1 MDTSSPP
8 YLRARIDMYRDVLS
22 KLDASEM
29 NAAILRNGVFPK
41 DRDEKGLVEVYA
53 RQKDYSTEPLSF
65 SELCTFNTWF
75 TMYPEKVCGTEE
87 ITTSR
92 EFPITIKGDMEWIEN
107 TIGHGLGDFRLLLS
121 LPGEWRIDNFE
132 PTEDFFV
139 QYRDGDSMIQVFA
152 HGVGYNLQVYR
163 SEQMTELHD
172 FSTIEQANGYALM
185 LMQKEGSKPTN
196 AASLLEME
204 ALALEIELQ
213 MNDQ

>member
-22 KLDASEM
+22 KLDASEI

-53 RQKDYSTEPLSF
+53 RQKDYSTDPLSF

-163 SEQMTELHD
+163 GEQITELRD

>member
-22 KLDASEM
+22 KLDASEI

-53 RQKDYSTEPLSF
+53 RQKDYSTDPLSF

>member
-22 KLDASEM
+22 KLDASEI

-53 RQKDYSTEPLSF
+53 RQKDYSTDPLSF

-92 EFPITIKGDMEWIEN
+92 EFPITIKGDMDWIEN

-152 HGVGYNLQVYR
+152 HGIGYNLQVYR
-163 SEQMTELHD
+163 GEQMTELRD

>member
-22 KLDASEM
+22 KLDASEI

-185 LMQKEGSKPTN
+185 LMQKEGSRPTN

>member
-139 QYRDGDSMIQVFA
+139 QYRDGDAMIQVFA
-152 HGVGYNLQVYR
+152 HGIGYNLQVYR
-163 SEQMTELHD
+163 GEQMTELRD

>member
-1 MDTSSPP
+1 MDISSPP

-53 RQKDYSTEPLSF
+53 RQKDYSTDPLSF

-152 HGVGYNLQVYR
+152 HGIGYNLQVYR
-163 SEQMTELHD
+163 GEQMTELRD

>member
-1 MDTSSPP
+1 
-8 YLRARIDMYRDVLS
+8 
-22 KLDASEM
+22 
-29 NAAILRNGVFPK
+29 
-41 DRDEKGLVEVYA
+41 LVEVYA
-53 RQKDYSTEPLSF
+53 RQKDYSTDPLSF

-152 HGVGYNLQVYR
+152 HGIGYNLQVYR
-163 SEQMTELHD
+163 GEQMTELRD

-185 LMQKEGSKPTN
+185 LMQKEGSKPKT

>member
-1 MDTSSPP
+1 
-8 YLRARIDMYRDVLS
+8 MYRDVLS
-22 KLDASEM
+22 KLDASEI

-53 RQKDYSTEPLSF
+53 RQKDYSTDPLSF

-139 QYRDGDSMIQVFA
+139 QYREGDSMIQVFA
-152 HGVGYNLQVYR
+152 HGIGYNLQVYR
-163 SEQMTELHD
+163 GEQMTELRD

>member
-8 YLRARIDMYRDVLS
+8 YLRARIDMFRDVLS
-22 KLDASEM
+22 KLDATEM

-163 SEQMTELHD
+163 SEQMTELRD

>member
-41 DRDEKGLVEVYA
+41 DRDEKGLVELYA
-53 RQKDYSTEPLSF
+53 RQKDYSTDPLSF

-139 QYRDGDSMIQVFA
+139 QYRDGDAMMQVFA

-163 SEQMTELHD
+163 GEQMTELRD

>member
-53 RQKDYSTEPLSF
+53 RQKDYSTDPLSF

-163 SEQMTELHD
+163 GEQMTELHD

>member
-8 YLRARIDMYRDVLS
+8 YLRARIDMFRDVLS
-22 KLDASEM
+22 KLDATEM

-152 HGVGYNLQVYR
+152 HGIGYNLQVYR
-163 SEQMTELHD
+163 GEQMTELRD
-172 FSTIEQANGYALM
+172 FSTIEQANGYAIM

-196 AASLLEME
+196 VASLLEME

>member
-53 RQKDYSTEPLSF
+53 RQKDYSTDPLSF

-163 SEQMTELHD
+163 GEQITELRD

-185 LMQKEGSKPTN
+185 LMQKEGSMPTN

>member
-53 RQKDYSTEPLSF
+53 RQKEYSTEPLSF

-121 LPGEWRIDNFE
+121 LPSEWRIDNFE

-139 QYRDGDSMIQVFA
+139 QYRDGDSMIQVIA
-152 HGVGYNLQVYR
+152 HGIGYNLQVYR
-163 SEQMTELHD
+163 GEQMTELRD
-172 FSTIEQANGYALM
+172 FSTIEQANSYALM

>member
-8 YLRARIDMYRDVLS
+8 YLRARIDMFRDVLS
-22 KLDASEM
+22 KLDATEM

-139 QYRDGDSMIQVFA
+139 QYRDGDAMMQVFA

-163 SEQMTELHD
+163 GEQMTELRD

-185 LMQKEGSKPTN
+185 LMQKEGSKPMT

>member
-8 YLRARIDMYRDVLS
+8 YLRARIDMFRDVLS
-22 KLDASEM
+22 KLDATEM

-163 SEQMTELHD
+163 SEQMTELRD

-185 LMQKEGSKPTN
+185 LMQKEGSKPTT

>member
-22 KLDASEM
+22 KLDASEI

-53 RQKDYSTEPLSF
+53 RQKDYSTDPLSF

-152 HGVGYNLQVYR
+152 HGIGYNLQVYR
-163 SEQMTELHD
+163 GEQMTELRD

>member
-22 KLDASEM
+22 KLDASEI

-53 RQKDYSTEPLSF
+53 RQKDYSTDPLSF

-139 QYRDGDSMIQVFA
+139 QYRDGYSMIQVFA

-185 LMQKEGSKPTN
+185 LMQKEGSKPKT

>member
-8 YLRARIDMYRDVLS
+8 YLRARIDMFRDVLS
-22 KLDASEM
+22 KLDATEM

-53 RQKDYSTEPLSF
+53 RQKDYSTDPLSF

-163 SEQMTELHD
+163 GEQMTELRD

-185 LMQKEGSKPTN
+185 LMQKEGPKPTN

>member
-8 YLRARIDMYRDVLS
+8 YLRARIDMFRDVLS
-22 KLDASEM
+22 KLDATEM

-152 HGVGYNLQVYR
+152 HGIGYNLQVYR
-163 SEQMTELHD
+163 GEQMTELRD

>member
-163 SEQMTELHD
+163 GEQITELRD

-185 LMQKEGSKPTN
+185 LMQKEGSMPTN

>member
-22 KLDASEM
+22 KLDASEI

-53 RQKDYSTEPLSF
+53 RQKDYSTDPLSF

-92 EFPITIKGDMEWIEN
+92 EFPISIKGDMEWIEN

-139 QYRDGDSMIQVFA
+139 QYRDGDAMIQVFA

-163 SEQMTELHD
+163 GEQMTELRD
-172 FSTIEQANGYALM
+172 FSTIEQTNGYALM
-185 LMQKEGSKPTN
+185 LMQKEGSKPTT

>member
-8 YLRARIDMYRDVLS
+8 YLRARIDMFRDVLS

-185 LMQKEGSKPTN
+185 LMQKEGSKLTN

>member
-1 MDTSSPP
+1 
-8 YLRARIDMYRDVLS
+8 MYRDVLS

-163 SEQMTELHD
+163 GEQMTELHD

>member
-8 YLRARIDMYRDVLS
+8 YLRARIDMFRDVLS
-22 KLDASEM
+22 KLDATEM

-53 RQKDYSTEPLSF
+53 RQKDYSTETLSF

-163 SEQMTELHD
+163 SEQMTELRD

>member
-22 KLDASEM
+22 KLDASEI

-53 RQKDYSTEPLSF
+53 RQKDYSTDPLSF

-152 HGVGYNLQVYR
+152 HGVGYNLQVNR
-163 SEQMTELHD
+163 SEQMTELRD

>member
-53 RQKDYSTEPLSF
+53 RQKDYSTETLSF

-163 SEQMTELHD
+163 GEQMTELRD

-185 LMQKEGSKPTN
+185 LMQKEGSKPTI

>member
-22 KLDASEM
+22 KLDASEI

-92 EFPITIKGDMEWIEN
+92 EFPITIKGDMECIEN

>member
-163 SEQMTELHD
+163 GEQMTELRD

>member
-53 RQKDYSTEPLSF
+53 RQKDYSTDPLSF

-107 TIGHGLGDFRLLLS
+107 TIFKVWQRPFHFWWPYSHG
-121 LPGEWRIDNFE
+121 PG
-132 PTEDFFV
+132 
-139 QYRDGDSMIQVFA
+139 
-152 HGVGYNLQVYR
+152 
-163 SEQMTELHD
+163 
-172 FSTIEQANGYALM
+172 
-185 LMQKEGSKPTN
+185 
-196 AASLLEME
+196 
-204 ALALEIELQ
+204 
-213 MNDQ
+213 

>member
-1 MDTSSPP
+1 MHTSSPP

-22 KLDASEM
+22 KLDASEI

-53 RQKDYSTEPLSF
+53 RQKDYSTDPLSF

-121 LPGEWRIDNFE
+121 LPGEWRIDSFE

-163 SEQMTELHD
+163 GEQMTELRD

>member
-22 KLDASEM
+22 KLDASEI

-185 LMQKEGSKPTN
+185 LMQKEGSKPTT

>member
-22 KLDASEM
+22 KLDASEI

-53 RQKDYSTEPLSF
+53 RQKDYSTDPLSF

-92 EFPITIKGDMEWIEN
+92 EFPISIKGDMEWIEN

-139 QYRDGDSMIQVFA
+139 QYRDGDAMIQVFA

-163 SEQMTELHD
+163 GEQMTELRD
-172 FSTIEQANGYALM
+172 FSTIEQTNGYALM

>member
-8 YLRARIDMYRDVLS
+8 YLRARIDMFRDVLS
-22 KLDASEM
+22 KLDATEM

-53 RQKDYSTEPLSF
+53 RQKDYSTDPLSF

-152 HGVGYNLQVYR
+152 HGIGYNLQVYR
-163 SEQMTELHD
+163 GEQMTELRD

>member
-53 RQKDYSTEPLSF
+53 RQKDYSTDPLSF

-152 HGVGYNLQVYR
+152 HGIGYNLQVYR
-163 SEQMTELHD
+163 GVQMTELRD

-185 LMQKEGSKPTN
+185 LMQKEGSKPTI

>member
-53 RQKDYSTEPLSF
+53 RQKDYSTDPLSF

-152 HGVGYNLQVYR
+152 HGIGYNLQVYR
-163 SEQMTELHD
+163 GEQMTELRD

-185 LMQKEGSKPTN
+185 LMQKEGSMPTN